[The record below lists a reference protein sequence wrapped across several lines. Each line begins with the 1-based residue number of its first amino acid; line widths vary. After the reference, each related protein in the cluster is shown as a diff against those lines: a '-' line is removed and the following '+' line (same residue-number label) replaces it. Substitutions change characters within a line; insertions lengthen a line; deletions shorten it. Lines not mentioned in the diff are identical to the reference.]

1 MLLNRLDIL
10 IKNSNQFFYCC
21 DYFMAIESKQLREIA
36 DQTREYFTSHK
47 TISVRPVKGDPP
59 NQYEVTYTLIGM
71 IQIDDKITK
80 TTNHVVEISIPFGF
94 PHFPP
99 SCKPKSKIFHPDF
112 DQAAICLGDFWHQD
126 RSMVELITHIGRMID
141 GEFYSTTNAFNEEA
155 AIWFTKHHDELPFSS
170 ALPGSIK
177 PDEESTLQITV
188 DTVDEPVSSPEDVE
202 QIVLNAQIALERA
215 SRDDTIEQEEE
226 QRKYAELVL
235 DNYKKTARQ
244 AADCSTA
251 SGNNHTNIVPEKTAW
266 KKRIQLFIL
275 VWALIH
281 AGGTGIYFYVKAES
295 NKLASAEQSYN
306 QCLDQLEINSFTA
319 AKDNCDI
326 ALQKGKDVKFVE
338 QEKTTSLIAEIQEV
352 LHSEKLQQGLEGKIL
367 VNGQYL
373 TKADAETLLLFKRL
387 SSEGTDLFKQSQWAA
402 ASEKLQKAIDTG
414 NSSSIV
420 DTTTLPGLTSKLQT
434 AQMQTFIQTATRNQ
448 NQKFWKKAIKNY
460 TDALAYLKELPP
472 EIKQQYSDQLQKQ
485 LGKCQFE
492 DSKQR
497 ADTLFAESDWQN
509 AGLAYQKAL
518 AIGKSND
525 EVAEETVSEVS
536 LNLELTQL
544 YQAIKSG
551 NLAFA
556 SGDWEKA
563 IRAYENGQA
572 ILANN
577 KDIFTLID
585 SDVNIRKLTKIIL
598 QASVIKNRQIA
609 KKYLEDNNL
618 QAAKIRHEKVI
629 RDIKTNS
636 FANDSDFLKTMTES
650 TEIIQSL
657 EKEIFLNEKRHYL
670 ETNFQ
675 TLFTKHYPS
684 VSPDNLSHPV
694 ISLEKE
700 SPESLYFKLQCTE
713 ISGGRRTLLIIRYTY
728 DKKSKTWDFSP
739 GT

>member
-1 MLLNRLDIL
+1 
-10 IKNSNQFFYCC
+10 
-21 DYFMAIESKQLREIA
+21 MAIESKQLREIA
-36 DQTREYFTSHK
+36 EQVSEHFTSHK

-59 NQYEVTYTLIGM
+59 NQYEVIYTLIGM
-71 IQIDDKITK
+71 IQVDDKITRA
-80 TTNHVVEISIPFGF
+80 TNHVVEISIPFGF

-112 DQAAICLGDFWHQD
+112 DQAAICLGDFWHQN
-126 RSMVELITHIGRMID
+126 RSLVELITHVGRMID

-155 AIWFTKHHDELPFSS
+155 AIWFTKHRDELPFSS
-170 ALPGSIK
+170 ALTGSIK

-188 DTVDEPVSSPEDVE
+188 DTVDEPTSSPEDVE

-244 AADCSTA
+244 AADCSTT
-251 SGNNHTNIVPEKTAW
+251 SDNNHKDIVQEKTGW
-266 KKRIQLFIL
+266 KKRIKLFII
-275 VWALIH
+275 VWAVIH
-281 AGGTGIYFYVKAES
+281 AGGAGIYFYAKGES

-319 AKDNCDI
+319 AKDSCEI
-326 ALQKGKDVKFVE
+326 ALQQGKGVKIVE
-338 QEKTTSLIAEIQEV
+338 QERTTNLIAEIETI
-352 LHSEKLQQGLEGKIL
+352 LHSEKLQQGLGGRIL
-367 VNGQYL
+367 VDGQYL
-373 TKADAETLLLFKRL
+373 NKEDAETLLLFKRL

-402 ASEKLQKAIDTG
+402 ASKKLQKAIDTG
-414 NSSSIV
+414 NNNSIV

-434 AQMQTFIQTATRNQ
+434 AQLQTFIQIATEKQ
-448 NQKFWKKAIKNY
+448 NQKSWKEAIESY
-460 TDALAYLKELPP
+460 TDALAYLKELPS
-472 EIKQQYSDQLQKQ
+472 EIKQQYSEQLQKQ

-492 DSKQR
+492 DFKQR
-497 ADTLFAESDWQN
+497 GDTLFAQSDWQN
-509 AGLAYQKAL
+509 ARLAYKRAL
-518 AIGKSND
+518 AIGKSD
-525 EVAEETVSEVS
+525 DKIVEETVSEVS
-536 LNLELTQL
+536 LNLELARL

-556 SGDWEKA
+556 SGDWDKA
-563 IRAYENGQA
+563 IHAYKNGQA
-572 ILANN
+572 ILADN
-577 KDIFTLID
+577 KDLFTLID
-585 SDVNIRKLTKIIL
+585 SDVNIRKLAKIIL
-598 QASVIKNRQIA
+598 QASVIKNRQTA
-609 KKYLEDNNL
+609 KKYLEEKNL
-618 QAAKIRHEKVI
+618 RAAKVRHEKVI

-636 FANDSDFLKTMTES
+636 FANDSDFLKTIAES

-657 EKEIFLNEKRHYL
+657 EKEIFLNEKQHYL

-684 VSPDNLSHPV
+684 ASPGNLSHPV

-700 SPESLYFKLQCTE
+700 SPENLYFKLQCTE

-728 DKKSKTWDFSP
+728 NKKSKTWDFSSGNLKKP
-739 GT
+739 KLALNHNRLYQKAKLPFA